1 MLAMFCH
8 EKKRRMYDPQP
19 TGAQCCQERACGLVV
34 VKHMLSG
41 LLLRRVYPPS
51 NPPSVPPQVV

>member
-8 EKKRRMYDPQP
+8 EKNVDPKP
-19 TGAQCCQERACGLVV
+19 TGAQCCQERSCGLVV
-34 VKHMLSG
+34 VTHMLSG